1 MTSPYFYSRILSSL
15 GRSRASFWA
24 IGCKNETVT
33 RLPKRIGTSRSA
45 ARLGWPRDR
54 VAELPCCDRVRYPCS
69 RGSAPAL
76 QLQSRRLWR
85 IAGRVF
91 RGSGSTQFSLLRCG
105 RKALESQFQLP
116 YRDPP
121 RAGTP
126 FSCRRQPTGAG
137 DCLPPLVSQDWKR
150 SKSRQCHGQD
160 YVYSAR
166 RNRMRR
172 RG

>member
-24 IGCKNETVT
+24 IGCKSETVT

-69 RGSAPAL
+69 RAGQHQRYRAKSSPLAH
-76 QLQSRRLWR
+76 RRY
-85 IAGRVF
+85 VF
-91 RGSGSTQFSLLRCG
+91 RGSGSTQFSLLRRG

-121 RAGTP
+121 SAGTP
-126 FSCRRQPTGAG
+126 LSRRRQPTGGGG
-137 DCLPPLVSQDWKR
+137 D
-150 SKSRQCHGQD
+150 
-160 YVYSAR
+160 
-166 RNRMRR
+166 
-172 RG
+172 